1 MSDPFN
7 AFTTRDPAA
16 GGGVSGTAAGGGV
29 SGSLSGL
36 TAGIKD
42 NIAVKGLPWTAGLA
56 LFRNRIATADA
67 TVVAR
72 LRAAGATILGTLNMN
87 EAALGADTDN
97 PWFGRTLNPHGQGR
111 TAGGSSGG
119 SGAAVA
125 GGLCDFALGTDTLG
139 SVRIPASYC
148 GVYGLKPTNGA
159 LPDDGLEP
167 MHRGFDVIG
176 PLARNLNVLERVWQV
191 LSDDDQPAA
200 PARTGRWLTL
210 AGLGGVTCEPAVQAA
225 YDRLCA
231 RFSIAGEVTLPPLKA
246 VRFAAFVEAARELGR
261 HLGAARHGDG
271 VSAPLQWLL
280 DYADKAEADPALLA
294 DVRSTLRAA
303 LGDDGVLVLPT
314 TPQVAFAFGGRAP
327 SNQADFTGIAN
338 IAGLPAL
345 SLPAGSD
352 EQSMPVGMQ
361 MIGPPGSEAMLI
373 GLART
378 LPI

>member
-1 MSDPFN
+1 MSDAFN
-7 AFTTRDPAA
+7 AFTAHDPAA
-16 GGGVSGTAAGGGV
+16 TGGTGPLA
-29 SGSLSGL
+29 GL

-42 NIAVKGLPWTAGLA
+42 NIAVRGLKWTAGLA
-56 LFRNRIATADA
+56 MFGDRVATADA

-72 LRAAGATILGTLNMN
+72 LRSAGAAIIGTLNMN

-97 PWFGRTLNPHGQGR
+97 PWFGRTLNPHGDNR

-148 GVYGLKPTNGA
+148 GVFGLKPTNGA

-176 PLARNLNVLERVWQV
+176 PLARDLDVLERVWQV
-191 LSDDDQPAA
+191 LRGSPAVAKAQPAR
-200 PARTGRWLTL
+200 PARLLTL
-210 AGLGGVTCEPAVQAA
+210 AGLGGVTCEPAVLAA
-225 YDRLCA
+225 YEGLRARLPI
-231 RFSIAGEVTLPPLKA
+231 SGELTLPQLKP

-261 HLGAARHGDG
+261 HLGSARQGKG
-271 VSAPLQWLL
+271 VSEGLRWLL
-280 DYADKAEADPALLA
+280 DYADAAEANPALLA
-294 DVRSTLRAA
+294 EVRQTLRTA
-303 LGDDGVLVLPT
+303 LGDDGVLLVPT

-327 SNQADFTGIAN
+327 ANQADFTGIAN

-352 EQSMPVGMQ
+352 DNGMPVGMQ
-361 MIGPPGSEAMLI
+361 LIGPPESEDRLI
-373 GLART
+373 GLARG
-378 LPI
+378 LF